1 MAQTNK
7 VLVVDD
13 EISLV
18 QLCQLILEDAGYE
31 VRGAVSGT
39 EALRL
44 IHEDIPDL
52 ILLDVMM
59 PGMDGIELCREI
71 RRRYVAER
79 PYILMYTA
87 DDRDLTRQNS
97 LRAGA
102 NDLITKDTPVHE
114 LASRIGDFI
123 TTAQHMAYSMN

>member
-18 QLCQLILEDAGYE
+18 QLCLLILEDAGYE
-31 VRGAVSGT
+31 VRGANSGT

-44 IHEDIPDL
+44 IDEDVPDL
-52 ILLDVMM
+52 VLLDVMM
-59 PGMDGIELCREI
+59 PGMDGIELCRQI
-71 RRRYVAER
+71 RRHYAPQR

-87 DDRDLTRQNS
+87 DDRELTRQNS
-97 LRAGA
+97 MMAGA

-114 LASRIGDFI
+114 LASRIDEFMTFI
-123 TTAQHMAYSMN
+123 QHSPRGVA